1 MRQAVIDLES
11 PRPAWRV
18 PDWAVRSV
26 EEALGDE
33 WTVRRVRAAA
43 PSDGDGGAGS
53 EEAERAVRGA
63 EIYIGWG
70 VPARVVAAGADT
82 LRWVHSAAAGV
93 RASISPELRASAA
106 RFTNSR
112 GVQAAPMADWVIAS
126 IGFCFRGFHA
136 AVTAQHDRRWAKDA
150 FTNGRTAVRE
160 FEGATVGLVGLG
172 GIGTAVAVRC
182 AALGMEV
189 QAVRRRPERR
199 RPRGVRWVGGP
210 EELPDL
216 ASRADVLVI
225 TAAHTAATD
234 RIVNGD
240 VLERMSPQA
249 FLINVARGSLIDERA
264 LLRLLDDDRLGGC
277 VLDVFDREPLPA
289 DHPFWHHPRVMIF
302 PHVSSVS
309 SRFWQR
315 ETALLVDNI
324 GRYRAGRR
332 LRNLVNL
339 EAGY

>member
-1 MRQAVIDLES
+1 MKHAVVDLES

-18 PDWAVRSV
+18 PDWSVQAV
-26 EEALGDE
+26 EDALGDE
-33 WTVRRVRAAA
+33 WTVHRVRTAAS
-43 PSDGDGGAGS
+43 SDGDGGAGS

-63 EIYIGWG
+63 EVYIGWG
-70 VPARVVAAGADT
+70 VPPRVVAAGADT

-93 RASISPELRASAA
+93 RASITPELRASGA
-106 RFTNSR
+106 RFTNSK
-112 GVQAAPMADWVIAS
+112 GVQAEPMADWVVAS

-136 AVTAQHDRRWAKDA
+136 AVTAQYETRWAKDA
-150 FTNGRTAVRE
+150 FTNGSMTVRE

-172 GIGTAVAVRC
+172 GIGAAVARRC

-210 EELPDL
+210 EELPAL
-216 ASRADVLVI
+216 VSRADVLVL
-225 TAAHTAATD
+225 TAAHTASTD
-234 RIVNGD
+234 RMVNDD
-240 VLERMSPQA
+240 VLERMSPDE
-249 FLINVARGSLIDERA
+249 FLINVARGSLIDEDA
-264 LLRLLDDDRLGGC
+264 LLRRLDAGRLGGC
-277 VLDVFDREPLPA
+277 VLDVFNREPLPD

-302 PHVSSVS
+302 PHASSVS

-315 ETALLVDNI
+315 ETALLVENI
-324 GRYRAGRR
+324 ARYRAGRR